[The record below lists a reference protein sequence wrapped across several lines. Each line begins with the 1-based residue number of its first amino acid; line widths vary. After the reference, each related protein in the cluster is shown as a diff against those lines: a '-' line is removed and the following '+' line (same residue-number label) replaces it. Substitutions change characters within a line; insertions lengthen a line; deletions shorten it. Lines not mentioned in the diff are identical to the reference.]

1 VRLIRSLCEI
11 RSPLVHGAPLSDGN
25 RNFLSDEWARLE
37 NLVPAVLV
45 EALRALP
52 ERDEE
57 RTARLKDLYDV
68 DDSQR
73 AEKVKQDFRSIRDEQ
88 IRSRLGAELSA

>member
-1 VRLIRSLCEI
+1 
-11 RSPLVHGAPLSDGN
+11 
-25 RNFLSDEWARLE
+25 
-37 NLVPAVLV
+37 LVPAVLV